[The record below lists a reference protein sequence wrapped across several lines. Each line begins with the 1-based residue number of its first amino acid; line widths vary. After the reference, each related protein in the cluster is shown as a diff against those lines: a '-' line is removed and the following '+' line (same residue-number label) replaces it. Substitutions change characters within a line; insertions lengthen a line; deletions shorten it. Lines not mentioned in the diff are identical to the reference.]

1 MILECPSCHAQF
13 NVPDGA
19 VTAAGRTVKCSS
31 CQNQWHAMPPAPKPV
46 AAAFEASEPPA
57 ILVDTSFLEEL
68 ARATDAPDESVAAQ
82 VEPASVETVEAPAQA
97 QAQPAPG
104 VSKTVKQPFVFP
116 FPMWPFRLAAP
127 SLVICWLALAML
139 AYFPSWI
146 DGPIVGGIYKALG
159 VVPTDGVI
167 LADIAMQRQQEGQ
180 RTRFLISGNIVNQ
193 EAAPRTVPAVRI
205 QMLSNENE
213 VVWAREYAVDKTLK
227 PGEIYPFRITNAE
240 TSFANNVSQLV
251 VDVGHPLQM
260 MFR

>member
-19 VTAAGRTVKCSS
+19 ITAAGRTVKCSS
-31 CQNQWHAMPPAPKPV
+31 CQHQWHATPPASAPVPV
-46 AAAFEASEPPA
+46 AVEATETPA
-57 ILVDTSFLEEL
+57 IQLDTSFLEQL
-68 ARATDAPDESVAAQ
+68 ARATDAPDESIAAQ
-82 VEPASVETVEAPAQA
+82 VEPATVEAVEIPPQSVPPVGKPA
-97 QAQPAPG
+97 
-104 VSKTVKQPFVFP
+104 KKPFVFP
-116 FPMWPFRLAAP
+116 FPIWPFKLAAP
-127 SLVICWLALAML
+127 SLALCWLALAML

-146 DGPIVGGIYKALG
+146 DGPVVGGIYKALG
-159 VVPTDGVI
+159 VVPTDGVV

-193 EAAPRTVPAVRI
+193 EAAPRVVPAVRI
-205 QMLSNENE
+205 QMLSKENE
-213 VVWAREYAVDKTLK
+213 VVWTREYAVGKTLQ

>member
-19 VTAAGRTVKCSS
+19 ITAAGRTVKCSS
-31 CQNQWHAMPPAPKPV
+31 CQHQWHAMLPAPKAPV
-46 AAAFEASEPPA
+46 EAEQQP
-57 ILVDTSFLEEL
+57 ILVDTSFLEQL
-68 ARATDAPDESVAAQ
+68 ARATDAPDESIAAQ
-82 VEPASVETVEAPAQA
+82 VEPAAVEAVQAPAA
-97 QAQPAPG
+97 EQPALAAA
-104 VSKTVKQPFVFP
+104 KTVKHPFVFP
-116 FPMWPFRLAAP
+116 FPIWPFKLAAP
-127 SLVICWLALAML
+127 SLALCWLALAML

-146 DGPIVGGIYKALG
+146 EGPVVGGIYKALG

-193 EAAPRTVPAVRI
+193 EAAPREVPAVRI
-205 QMLSNENE
+205 QMLSHENE
-213 VVWAREYAVDKTLK
+213 VVWAREYAVGKTLK